1 MEALHSPAMPV
12 RFRPLLAL
20 GALVVALTFA
30 APVAA
35 QQRADP
41 RRARDARP
49 TPPRRRR
56 RRPSSGGGG
65 LKTWQEVLIF
75 AAGVILLGG
84 IGFAIVGDARER
96 TRKFSHHTGEE
107 VAAGV
112 PHKHSQAAKQRAR
125 AKARAAKAAAA
136 QEPLARRRSLP
147 CAAACGARW
156 VQLPRARQEAG
167 RF

>member
-1 MEALHSPAMPV
+1 MPV

-20 GALVVALTFA
+20 GALVLALSLA

-35 QQRADP
+35 QNA
-41 RRARDARP
+41 P
-49 TPPRRRR
+49 TLGAPETQTDTAAPA
-56 RRPSSGGGG
+56 PQTTSTGGGG

-75 AAGVILLGG
+75 GAGLILLGG

-96 TRKFSHHTGEE
+96 TRKFSHHTGEQ

-125 AKARAAKAAAA
+125 AKAR
-136 QEPLARRRSLP
+136 QARKQRRKN
-147 CAAACGARW
+147 R
-156 VQLPRARQEAG
+156 
-167 RF
+167 